1 MKGIQI
7 NFSQIN
13 EITNQPRQSGPE
25 GRREIILIK
34 YQLHARYYQMV
45 HKHYFRSLVQ
55 QNRERKRF
63 YYSQFTDG
71 KTEAQKGYVS

>member
-1 MKGIQI
+1 
-7 NFSQIN
+7 
-13 EITNQPRQSGPE
+13 
-25 GRREIILIK
+25 
-34 YQLHARYYQMV
+34 MV

-71 KTEAQKGYVS
+71 KTEAQKGYVSWPNSKQKHLDLNSGYSGSCVSLPTSTLFYLQMKGYTRDNF